1 MSQNFSEKIYDYLYS
16 DLEFVKFMNFLYSSY
31 DLSKQNLNVI
41 FSDKESIDEYN
52 LYLRIFLSNVEPFIE
67 GLSLLNKRMSNK
79 KISQTTEFEG
89 SIKGHL
95 NMNKFIKNKIS
106 KSYPKIYPCIIKEK
120 NFETPEN
127 IYIYYYSLI
136 IKEKLVLFIKYISKI
151 AKKTNEAEL
160 INGYI
165 DKLDTF
171 LYTEQLKSVS
181 KCATR
186 LKHQYGTKAPIKQY
200 EQIVHRIKK
209 NRIPNSHVYIKLL
222 SWIKSYEDKKYLST
236 NNNSDILRYNGELF
250 TDKLFEIW
258 ILYNIK
264 KTLVDELNYEVEE
277 EYSLMDYKKKYVY
290 KLRDIKGKYLYI
302 YFQKGEDLYWSK
314 HDSTNWF
321 YLKNKN
327 KYLKGIPDITIKIE
341 SESNRTKMIMIDAK
355 NKFRNAGQN
364 SEEIYKIIG
373 YYDNFKN
380 SVSKNV
386 IFEDSFVVFR
396 NEEKPFCEFLESCD
410 GKKIMNL
417 SVGLVDNCILNSGQ
431 FIKLCKQI
439 VNIK

>member
-1 MSQNFSEKIYDYLYS
+1 MSQNFSEKIYHYLYS